1 MMRSVVLISAL
12 ALTGLVACGEK
23 PQTGGGVKSDVAAFQ
38 GGESKYVNGGWKVG
52 DKTSW
57 EQTLKA
63 RAQNNQNEYSKM
75 GAPNAPGAAK

>member
-1 MMRSVVLISAL
+1 MMRPVLFVCLL

-38 GGESKYVNGGWKVG
+38 GADNKYVSPGWTPG

-57 EQTLKA
+57 EQSLKA
-63 RAQNNQNEYSKM
+63 RAQNSQNEYTKM
-75 GAPNAPGAAK
+75 GAPNAPVASK